1 VWMSKTGAETPAM
14 DCPNC
19 GAAMEERTFD
29 ETYGRRVTLDI
40 CHGCQGL
47 WFDGTE
53 MLQLSAGSTL
63 ALFQLIH
70 DTGSTPR
77 PLADRPRC
85 PRCRLTMRHGS
96 DLQQATR
103 FFHVRCPRGHG
114 RFLPFFQF
122 LRARRFVRT
131 LTALEIADLR
141 KHIRQINCSNCGAAV
156 DIDRGAACGY
166 CRTPV
171 SMIDPGQVT
180 TTLQAL
186 RAEEARRQRVDP
198 TLPIRLLHE
207 RLQAERAFASA
218 DTSAI
223 WASFGADP
231 SVDLVRAGLRS
242 LRKLFRT

>member
-1 VWMSKTGAETPAM
+1 M

-19 GAAMEERTFD
+19 HATMVERRFE
-29 ETYGRRVTLDI
+29 ETYGRQVSIDI
-40 CHGCQGL
+40 CQGCQGL
-47 WFDGTE
+47 WFDGSE
-53 MLQLSAGSTL
+53 MLQLSPGSTL

-103 FFHVRCPRGHG
+103 FFYVRCPRGHG

-186 RAEEARRQRVDP
+186 RAEERRRQTVDP

-223 WASFGADP
+223 WASFRADP
-231 SVDLVRAGLRS
+231 SVDLVRAGLRT
-242 LRKLFRT
+242 LRKLFGT